1 MYGQTGRSLGQPDH
15 PGEKSDLTEAWVP
28 GALSLSLSP
37 VAHVRTDPGYD
48 DHRRCMR
55 GPRGS
60 VYMRARGHNA
70 SSWLPY
76 PARASSIRRIR
87 QANLPRARRE
97 TGDVVPAGSLVPPSI
112 IGFFPTRF
120 AFCRASSDCLLRF
133 LTYTPSNPIKVT
145 YDYTVH
151 EGAWHMQ
158 QERTTDGEKLKGD
171 GFCPRGS

>member
-48 DHRRCMR
+48 DHRRCRR

-60 VYMRARGHNA
+60 VYTRARGHNA

-112 IGFFPTRF
+112 IGFFCRDFQLSPRDLLFAGHHRIAWFVFSRIRHPTQ
-120 AFCRASSDCLLRF
+120 S
-133 LTYTPSNPIKVT
+133 K
-145 YDYTVH
+145 
-151 EGAWHMQ
+151 
-158 QERTTDGEKLKGD
+158 
-171 GFCPRGS
+171 